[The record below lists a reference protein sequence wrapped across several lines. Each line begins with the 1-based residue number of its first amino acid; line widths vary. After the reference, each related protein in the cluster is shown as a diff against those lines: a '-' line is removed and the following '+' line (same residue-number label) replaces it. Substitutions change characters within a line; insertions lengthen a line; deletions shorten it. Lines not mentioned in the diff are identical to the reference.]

1 MAAASYSPFLSQK
14 GGADERALALKVF
27 SGELSAA
34 FERKSVVKDLLM
46 SKTISHGKSAQFP
59 AFGRAAA
66 DYHTKGANLL
76 TEGAPALNSIKTAE
90 RIIYLDDVLI
100 STVLVTEL
108 DEMLSHFDER
118 AIYSDQLAEAL
129 ARHYDELAIRQIIR
143 SARTDSSDAIVP
155 DGADENAGGFIG
167 SATAVTTVSTALG
180 DEYVGHFHDAAA
192 MLDTR
197 HVPASDRFA
206 LVTPD
211 LYWSIVQSGAAVHRD
226 YGNEGA
232 GTQYNGKVT
241 MAAGFNLVMTTNM
254 PSAAADTTSWN
265 GTGGFYNDYRGA
277 FAGVQA
283 VCFHRQAAA
292 TVKRMDVT
300 LETERLIEY
309 QGTLMLGK
317 VLCGT
322 GRLRPECSVEINS
335 AVTQPSLTGA

>member
-1 MAAASYSPFLSQK
+1 MAAASYSPFLAQK
-14 GGADERALALKVF
+14 GAGDERALALKVF

-66 DYHTKGANLL
+66 EYHTKGANLL
-76 TEGAPALNSIKTAE
+76 TEGTPALNNIKTAE

-108 DEMLSHFDER
+108 DEMLAHFDER
-118 AIYSDQLAEAL
+118 SIYADQLAESI

-143 SARTDSSDAIVP
+143 AARTDSSDAIVP
-155 DGADENAGGFIG
+155 DSGAENGGAYIG
-167 SATAVTTVSTALG
+167 SATAVAGVSTAVG
-180 DEYVGHFHDAAA
+180 DEYIGHFHDAASE
-192 MLDTR
+192 LDNR

-206 LVTPD
+206 LVPPD

-226 YGNEGA
+226 FGNEAA

-241 MAAGFNLVMTTNM
+241 MVAGFNLVMTTNM
-254 PSAAADTTSWN
+254 PYTTDTTSFD
-265 GTGGFYNDYRGA
+265 GAGGFYNDYRGN
-277 FAGVQA
+277 FTGTQA

-292 TVKRMDVT
+292 TVKRMDIT

-322 GRLRPECSVEINS
+322 GRLRPECAVEIGT
-335 AVTQPSLTGA
+335 AVAAPSLTGA